1 MTNQTLN
8 FTDTH
13 THLYDGRFDSD
24 REAAIQRSIDAGVNR
39 MYLPNCDHSTIEP
52 MMDMVRRWP
61 DHCFP
66 MMGLHPCYVKEDY
79 KKELDIVAG
88 WLARAPFAAV
98 GEIGLDYYWDKTFVT
113 QQKDAFG
120 IQIDW
125 ALQYGL
131 PIVIHTRES
140 IQDGI
145 DLVRSKQ
152 KGDLRGV
159 FHCFSGDVAEA
170 RQIVDLGFLLGI
182 GGVVT
187 YKKSTLGEVLE
198 AIPLEHIVLETDA
211 PYLAPVPHRGRRNE
225 SSYIPLVADRIAE
238 LKQCNVAEI
247 ARVTTA
253 NADRLFQT
261 TKSTPEQL

>member
-1 MTNQTLN
+1 MTKQTLD
-8 FTDTH
+8 FIDTH

-24 REAAIQRSIDAGVNR
+24 REAAIQRSIAAGVNR

-52 MMDMVRRWP
+52 MMDMVQRWP

-88 WLARAPFAAV
+88 WLAQAPFAAV
-98 GEIGLDYYWDKTFVT
+98 GEIGLDYYWDKTFVA

-211 PYLAPVPHRGRRNE
+211 PYLAPVPHPGRRHE
-225 SSYIPLVADRIAE
+225 SSYLPVVAHRIAE
-238 LKQCNVAEI
+238 LKQCNVTEI

-253 NADRLFQT
+253 NAERLFQT
-261 TKSTPEQL
+261 TKSTPQQL